1 MFTRIEKLYIQKK
14 NIDVKKINDLEERIK
29 LSKLAYE
36 WAFEK
41 RKYYIGNMENKDDF
55 IKYLEETAD

>member
-1 MFTRIEKLYIQKK
+1 MFTKIEKIFIQKK
-14 NIDVKKINDLEERIK
+14 NIDVKNLDLEERMK

-36 WAFEK
+36 WAYEK
-41 RKYYIGNMENKDDF
+41 RKYYIGNMENKIDF

>member
-1 MFTRIEKLYIQKK
+1 MFTKIEKIFIQKK
-14 NIDVKKINDLEERIK
+14 NIDVKNLDLEERMK

-36 WAFEK
+36 WAYEK
-41 RKYYIGNMENKDDF
+41 KKYYIGNMENKIDF

>member
-1 MFTRIEKLYIQKK
+1 MFTKIEKIFIQKK
-14 NIDVKKINDLEERIK
+14 NINVKNLDLEERMK

-36 WAFEK
+36 WAYEK

>member
-1 MFTRIEKLYIQKK
+1 MFTKIEKIFIQKK
-14 NIDVKKINDLEERIK
+14 NIDVKNLDLEERMK

-55 IKYLEETAD
+55 IKYLEGTAD

>member
-1 MFTRIEKLYIQKK
+1 MFTRIEKIFIQKK
-14 NIDVKKINDLEERIK
+14 NIDVKNLDLEGRMK

-36 WAFEK
+36 WVFEK
-41 RKYYIGNMENKDDF
+41 RKYYIGNMENKDEF

>member
-1 MFTRIEKLYIQKK
+1 MFTKIEKIFIQKK
-14 NIDVKKINDLEERIK
+14 NIDVKNLDLEERMK

-41 RKYYIGNMENKDDF
+41 RKYYIGNMENKIDF